1 MNQLKGQGSWWDLA
15 AFTERIMQMLEPM
28 LQEMVETIVQGTL
41 DRQAI
46 AWSTQQVQRHR
57 EYRDQRERRKH
68 RDQPRFISDQPVADL
83 TIPPGG
89 SANDVIIKLNE
100 LVGAISLIAQQ
111 QQDSDKRSKKQTE
124 DLKIQLE
131 RIANQLSY
139 LIGANPCE
147 QPPKESWI
155 EKPEDS

>member
-1 MNQLKGQGSWWDLA
+1 MTQLKGQGSFWDVA
-15 AFTERIMQMLEPM
+15 AFCTRVMDYLEPM
-28 LQEMVETIVQGTL
+28 IEESFDRLAQGTL
-41 DRQAI
+41 DRQSI
-46 AWSTQQVQRHR
+46 AWTNMQVQKH
-57 EYRDQRERRKH
+57 RERRKH

-100 LVGAISLIAQQ
+100 LVGAISLVAQQ
-111 QQDSDKRSKKQTE
+111 QQDSDKRSKEQIE

-139 LIGANPCE
+139 LIGANPWE

>member
-1 MNQLKGQGSWWDLA
+1 MTQLKGQGSWWDLA

-68 RDQPRFISDQPVADL
+68 RDQPCFISDQPVADL

-100 LVGAISLIAQQ
+100 LVGAISLVAQQ
-111 QQDSDKRSKKQTE
+111 QQDSDKRSKEQIE

-139 LIGANPCE
+139 LIGANPWE

>member
-1 MNQLKGQGSWWDLA
+1 VTQLKGKGSWWDLA

-28 LQEMVETIVQGTL
+28 LQEMVERIVQGTL
-41 DRQAI
+41 DRQSI

-57 EYRDQRERRKH
+57 EYRDQRERRKQQ
-68 RDQPRFISDQPVADL
+68 DQPRFISDQPVPDP

-89 SANDVIIKLNE
+89 SANDVLIKLNE
-100 LVGAISLIAQQ
+100 LVGAISLVAQQ
-111 QQDSDKRSKKQTE
+111 QQDSDKRSKEQFE
-124 DLKIQLE
+124 ELKILLE

-139 LIGANPCE
+139 LIGGNPWE

>member
-1 MNQLKGQGSWWDLA
+1 MTQLKGQGSWLDVA
-15 AFTERIMQMLEPM
+15 GFAERVMSFLEPM
-28 LQEMVETIVQGTL
+28 IEESFDRLVQGTL
-41 DRQAI
+41 DRQSI
-46 AWSTQQVQRHR
+46 AWTNMQVQKH
-57 EYRDQRERRKH
+57 RERRKH

-100 LVGAISLIAQQ
+100 LVGAISLVAQQ
-111 QQDSDKRSKKQTE
+111 QQDSDKRSKEQIE

-139 LIGANPCE
+139 LIGANPWE